1 MRGSA
6 SFSKVLL
13 SNRLSFRRFTVLVL
27 FIMQNIV
34 PMSRNFLE
42 LRHGQHLALTPALQQ
57 SIRLLQLSTL
67 DLEAEVATALAENP
81 LLEQEGE
88 GGPDPVT
95 NPNLQMTRQT
105 EQASAVTQGADS
117 QGDQSETQDFASSTQ
132 DYEPSAER
140 ERLEFS
146 SDSRGSRDDEFTE
159 RPEAARQSNLR
170 EYLLEQLGTTRLSRR
185 DAALVEL
192 LIEELNE
199 DGFLASSLEDIVS
212 WMDPALELEVDDFR
226 AALNMLQSF
235 DPPGVG
241 ARDLAECLDL
251 QLKFAGQDRFPEIRD
266 DAVFKLA
273 RNLCQQYLP
282 ILATGNMSRLREALH
297 CEAELLRRAH
307 ALVLRLNP
315 RPGSQWNKPAAD
327 FAVPDVIV
335 RKTRQGWSASLNEAV
350 VPRLRVN
357 AMYAQALGTAR
368 SGENAPLH
376 GQLQEAR
383 WMIRNVAQ
391 RFDTILR
398 VSQAIVAHQ
407 QLFFSKGWEAVR
419 PLTLKDIAAEL
430 GMHESTISRATTQK
444 FMLTPFGTLELKRFF
459 STGLQTEGKESTS
472 ATAVQSRIQ
481 ALIQLEDRK
490 KPLSDSQLVT
500 LLDQD
505 GITIARRTV
514 AKYRELLRI
523 PTAPLRKSQAGVG

>member
-1 MRGSA
+1 MLYR
-6 SFSKVLL
+6 
-13 SNRLSFRRFTVLVL
+13 

-81 LLEQEGE
+81 LLEQEGDALQDA
-88 GGPDPVT
+88 GAVP
-95 NPNLQMTRQT
+95 QMTRSG
-105 EQASAVTQGADS
+105 ESAAEGHQESGRD
-117 QGDQSETQDFASSTQ
+117 GTQDSVHEAVGSTRE
-132 DYEPSAER
+132 DEPHMDR
-140 ERLEFS
+140 ERVEFS
-146 SDSRGSRDDEFTE
+146 SESRGSRDDEYTE
-159 RPEAARQSNLR
+159 RPESARESNLR

-192 LIEELNE
+192 LIEELND
-199 DGFLASSLEDIVS
+199 DGFLASSLEEIVS
-212 WMDPALELEVDDFR
+212 WMDPALDLGMEDFR
-226 AALNMLQSF
+226 TALKMLQSF
-235 DPPGVG
+235 DPVGVG
-241 ARDLAECLDL
+241 ARDLGECLDL
-251 QLKFAGQDRFPEIRD
+251 QLQFAQAERFPELC
-266 DAVFKLA
+266 DAPVLKIA
-273 RNLCQQYLP
+273 RTLCQQHLAM
-282 ILATGNMSRLREALH
+282 LATGNMTRLREALQ
-297 CEAELLRRAH
+297 CDAEMLRRAH

-315 RPGSQWNKPAAD
+315 RPGSDWNKPAAD

-335 RKTRQGWSASLNEAV
+335 RKSRQGWVASLNEAV

-357 AMYAQALGTAR
+357 TMYAQALGSAR
-368 SGENAPLH
+368 SGANAAMH

-407 QLFFSKGWEAVR
+407 QSFFNKGWEAVR

-444 FMLTPFGTLELKRFF
+444 FILTPFGTLELKRFF
-459 STGLQTEGKESTS
+459 STGLMTEGKESTS
-472 ATAVQSRIQ
+472 ATAVQTRIQ
-481 ALIQLEDRK
+481 SLIHAEDRK
-490 KPLSDSQLVT
+490 KPLSDSQLVSM
-500 LLDQD
+500 LDRD

-523 PTAPLRKSQAGVG
+523 PTAPLRKSQAGEG

>member
-1 MRGSA
+1 ML
-6 SFSKVLL
+6 F
-13 SNRLSFRRFTVLVL
+13 L

-67 DLEAEVATALAENP
+67 DLEAEVASALAENP
-81 LLEQEGE
+81 LLEQEGDGLQDSGAPVQVTRSGDVSGE
-88 GGPDPVT
+88 GVQETGSDSSQDSVQESVT
-95 NPNLQMTRQT
+95 SGTDDTFQ
-105 EQASAVTQGADS
+105 
-117 QGDQSETQDFASSTQ
+117 
-132 DYEPSAER
+132 AER
-140 ERLEFS
+140 ERMDFS
-146 SDSRGSRDDEFTE
+146 SDSRSSRDDEHSE
-159 RPEAARQSNLR
+159 RPESARISNLR

-192 LIEELNE
+192 LIEELND
-199 DGFLASSLEDIVS
+199 DGFLASPLEEIVS
-212 WMDPALELEVDDFR
+212 WMDPALDLEVDDFR
-226 AALNMLQSF
+226 AALKMLQSF
-235 DPPGVG
+235 DPAGVG
-241 ARDLAECLDL
+241 ARDLGECLDL
-251 QLKFAGQDRFPEIRD
+251 QLQFADIERFPEIRD
-266 DAVFKLA
+266 DSVLKTA
-273 RNLCQQYLP
+273 RNLCQHHLAM
-282 ILATGNMSRLREALH
+282 LATGNMTRLREALQ
-297 CEAELLRRAH
+297 CEAEVLRRAH

-315 RPGSQWNKPAAD
+315 RPGSGWNKPAAD

-335 RKTRQGWSASLNEAV
+335 RKTRQGWVASLNEGV
-350 VPRLRVN
+350 VPRLRIN
-357 AMYAQALGTAR
+357 AMYAQAIGSAR
-368 SGENAPLH
+368 SGENAALH

-407 QLFFSKGWEAVR
+407 QLFFNKGWEAVR

-459 STGLQTEGKESTS
+459 STGLVTEGKESTS
-472 ATAVQSRIQ
+472 ATAVQTRIQ
-481 ALIQLEDRK
+481 SLIQSEDRK
-490 KPLSDSQLVT
+490 KPLSDSQLVS

-523 PTAPLRKSQAGVG
+523 PTAPLRKSQAGAG

>member
-1 MRGSA
+1 MLG
-6 SFSKVLL
+6 
-13 SNRLSFRRFTVLVL
+13 L

-88 GGPDPVT
+88 GSHSPGLSAQISHSGDGVEA
-95 NPNLQMTRQT
+95 RQDY
-105 EQASAVTQGADS
+105 GAEGAQDS
-117 QGDQSETQDFASSTQ
+117 PQESASSAR
-132 DYEPSAER
+132 DDESPADR
-140 ERLEFS
+140 ERMEFS
-146 SDSRGSRDDEFTE
+146 SESRGSRDDEYTE
-159 RPEAARQSNLR
+159 RPESARESNLR

-199 DGFLASSLEDIVS
+199 DGFLASSLEEIVS
-212 WMDPALELEVDDFR
+212 WMDPALDLEVGDFS
-226 AALNMLQSF
+226 AALKMLQSF
-235 DPPGVG
+235 DPAGVG
-241 ARDLAECLDL
+241 ARNLSECLDL
-251 QLKFAGQDRFPEIRD
+251 QLQFADAERFPEITD
-266 DAVFKLA
+266 TSVLKIA
-273 RNLCQQYLP
+273 RTMCQQHLA
-282 ILATGNMSRLREALH
+282 ILATGNMTRLREALQ
-297 CEAELLRRAH
+297 CEAEVLRRAH
-307 ALVLRLNP
+307 TLLLRLNP
-315 RPGSQWNKPAAD
+315 RPGSPWNKPAAD

-335 RKTRQGWSASLNEAV
+335 RKTKQGWAATLNEAV

-357 AMYAQALGTAR
+357 AMYAQALGSAR
-368 SGENAPLH
+368 SGANSAMH

-407 QLFFSKGWEAVR
+407 QLFFTKGWEAVR

-459 STGLQTEGKESTS
+459 STGLMTEGKESTS
-472 ATAVQSRIQ
+472 ATAVQTRIQ
-481 ALIQLEDRK
+481 SLIQAEDRK

-523 PTAPLRKSQAGVG
+523 PTAPLRKSQAGAG

>member
-1 MRGSA
+1 
-6 SFSKVLL
+6 
-13 SNRLSFRRFTVLVL
+13 
-27 FIMQNIV
+27 MQNIV

-81 LLEQEGE
+81 LLEQEGDAMQDA
-88 GGPDPVT
+88 GAVA
-95 NPNLQMTRQT
+95 QMTRPGENAAEGHQDAGNDARQDSVH
-105 EQASAVTQGADS
+105 EAVGSARD
-117 QGDQSETQDFASSTQ
+117 D
-132 DYEPSAER
+132 EPQMER
-140 ERLEFS
+140 ERVDFS
-146 SDSRGSRDDEFTE
+146 SESRGSRDDEYTE
-159 RPEAARQSNLR
+159 RPEAARESNLR

-192 LIEELNE
+192 LIEELND
-199 DGFLASSLEDIVS
+199 DGFLASPLDEIVS
-212 WMDPALELEVDDFR
+212 WMDPALDLDVEDFSS
-226 AALNMLQSF
+226 ALKMLQSF
-235 DPPGVG
+235 DPAGVG
-241 ARDLAECLDL
+241 ARDLGECLDL
-251 QLKFAGQDRFPEIRD
+251 QLQFAQTARFPEVC
-266 DAVFKLA
+266 DAVVLKIA
-273 RNLCQQYLP
+273 RTLCQQHLTL
-282 ILATGNMSRLREALH
+282 LATGNMTRLREALQ
-297 CEAELLRRAH
+297 CDADVLRRAH

-315 RPGSQWNKPAAD
+315 RPGSDWNKPAAD

-335 RKTRQGWSASLNEAV
+335 RKSRQGWVASLNEAV

-357 AMYAQALGTAR
+357 TMYAQALGSAR
-368 SGENAPLH
+368 SGANAAMH

-407 QLFFSKGWEAVR
+407 QLFFNKGWEAVR

-459 STGLQTEGKESTS
+459 STGLMTEGKESTS
-472 ATAVQSRIQ
+472 ATAVQTRIQ
-481 ALIQLEDRK
+481 SLIQAEDRK

-500 LLDQD
+500 LLDRD

-523 PTAPLRKSQAGVG
+523 PTAPIRKSQAGEG